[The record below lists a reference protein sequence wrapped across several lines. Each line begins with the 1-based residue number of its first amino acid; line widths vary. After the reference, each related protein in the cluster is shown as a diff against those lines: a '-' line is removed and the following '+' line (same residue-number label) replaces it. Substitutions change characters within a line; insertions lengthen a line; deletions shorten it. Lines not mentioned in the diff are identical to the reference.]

1 MGYENNRRWR
11 SLLWAVLM
19 IALVSGCAAAGAPE
33 GAAEPAPALEPVGL
47 AGGERLRV
55 VATTSIVADVVRNVG
70 GERIELAL
78 LMPLGADPHAF
89 EPTPQDAA
97 LIGDAHVVFA
107 NGAGLE
113 AFLDRLLASAGEGT
127 PVVELSHDVPLLAF
141 ADDHD
146 DADDHEDDD
155 HDHEGDDPHV
165 WFDPRNVKIWVAGIE
180 AALSALDPDGA
191 TIYGDH
197 AEAYLAELDELDSWI
212 RTQVAR
218 VPETQRKLVTDHS
231 VFAYFAT
238 AYGFEQV
245 GVVTAGSSTLSAPSA
260 RELAALQDTIR
271 EEGVAAIFVGTT
283 IDPRMVEQIAA
294 DVGIEVVPVYTGSL
308 SEPGGPADTYLNFM
322 RSDVGQIVNALR
334 GHGE

>member
-1 MGYENNRRWR
+1 MGHGNNRRWR

-19 IALVSGCAAAGAPE
+19 VGLVSGCAAAGAPE

-78 LMPLGADPHAF
+78 LMPLGADPHGF

-127 PVVELSHDVPLLAF
+127 PVVELSHDIPLLAW

-146 DADDHEDDD
+146 DADDHEDD
-155 HDHEGDDPHV
+155 HEHEEGDPHV
-165 WFDPRNVKIWVAGIE
+165 WFDPRNVKIWVAGIK
-180 AALSALDPDGA
+180 AALSTLDPGGA
-191 TIYGDH
+191 TIYGAN
-197 AEAYLAELDELDSWI
+197 AEAYLVELDELDSWI

-218 VPETQRKLVTDHS
+218 VPETRRKLVTDHS

-308 SEPGGPADTYLNFM
+308 SEPGGPADTYINFM
-322 RSDVGQIVNALR
+322 RYDVGQIVNALR
-334 GHGE
+334 GNGE